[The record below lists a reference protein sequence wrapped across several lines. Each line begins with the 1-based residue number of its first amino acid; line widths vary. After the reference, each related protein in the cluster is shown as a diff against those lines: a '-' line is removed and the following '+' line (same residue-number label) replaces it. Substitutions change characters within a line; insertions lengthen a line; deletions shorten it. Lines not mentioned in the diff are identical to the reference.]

1 MTLDPPALQPDPA
14 PDQALACRAGCGAC
28 CIAPSISSAIPGMPH
43 GKPAGV
49 HCVQLDDALRCRVF
63 GQPGRPA
70 VCRQLRPALEMC
82 GPVTDNGVHAMRYL
96 AQLER
101 ATRTRPA

>member
-49 HCVQLDDALRCRVF
+49 RCVQLDDALRCRS
-63 GQPGRPA
+63 
-70 VCRQLRPALEMC
+70 LRLLYYFTSLACWQSHRSIRLPSQATNCPLLHSENVLFLE
-82 GPVTDNGVHAMRYL
+82 V
-96 AQLER
+96 
-101 ATRTRPA
+101 

>member
-1 MTLDPPALQPDPA
+1 MTLDPPALQPGPA

-28 CIAPSISSAIPGMPH
+28 CIAPAISSAIPGMPH

-70 VCRQLRPALEMC
+70 VWRQLRPALGMC
-82 GPVTDNGVHAMRYL
+82 GPVADNGGRAMRYL